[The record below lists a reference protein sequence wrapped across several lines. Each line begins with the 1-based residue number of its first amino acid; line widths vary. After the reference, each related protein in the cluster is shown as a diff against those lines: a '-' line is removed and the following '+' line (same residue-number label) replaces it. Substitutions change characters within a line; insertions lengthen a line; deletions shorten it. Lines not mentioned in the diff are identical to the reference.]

1 MPVPDPDEH
10 APEWPEELSW
20 EQWHERWESLPSID
34 IGISAAEVVAEV
46 RRERDE
52 ELARRT
58 SLGSILRTQLGC
70 RHGGTRPDDTAG

>member
-46 RRERDE
+46 RREREE
-52 ELARRT
+52 ELAHAYFPVIDPENT
-58 SLGSILRTQLGC
+58 DGQSTW
-70 RHGGTRPDDTAG
+70 GTRPDDTAG